1 MKKIVAGA
9 VSLLLAGVTAASL
22 AACNL
27 FTDVTA
33 DGNYPSDVAAQTGD
47 YGSAQNWLAAQ
58 ETPSTYERRLYE
70 EAIADGSFEGT
81 YYEFLASLGLS
92 SEDDTAYI
100 SRALC
105 SVVCIEVSYYSSGG
119 GQTISDGS
127 GVIYSLDKEA
137 GEAYIVTN
145 FHVVAQATGT
155 GGIIFGGSS
164 GVTTDWNT
172 VKITLYGGET
182 IEASRGQST
191 VSYVRGSNESTDL
204 AVLRVKSDV
213 LKDSSA
219 VAAAYA
225 APVVG
230 EEAYA
235 IGNAEGE
242 GISVTRGVIS
252 KLSES
257 ITISAANEVSSVTFD
272 AIRTDA
278 AINQGN
284 SGGGLFNER
293 GELLG
298 IVTAR
303 REATSGGTSVDGFG
317 YAISAED
324 VNTVLTQLGCPTVEA
339 STTSASAQQR
349 VLLDRDAAVEKAANA
364 TVTVVSDEGEGSG
377 VIYDLDKQTGSAY
390 IVTNYHVVYSSKT
403 ASGISSQLDVYLYE
417 DTAEVFPVTATYV
430 GGVMQEDIA
439 VIEVKNSSY
448 LASSSATELVAADS
462 DSLTTGEDVY
472 AIGNAGGYGISVSF
486 GIVSVPGEYIRV
498 AASDDA
504 STLTLYGIRIDA
516 TVNHGNSGGGLFN
529 EAGEL
534 VGIVSARSDA
544 DGIVAFG
551 YAIPANHALLIAEN
565 ILDNQEMSD
574 GAVCASLGGLTVYT
588 AASHAL
594 YDVQTGKAYLEE
606 KIAVRSLSSTGAAAK
621 MGIDIGDTLVSA
633 VLERGGETV
642 RTVSFTQQE
651 KLNDLLYAVR
661 LGDTLRITVS
671 RAGSAKE
678 FSYTFDSAKDFTEVL

>member
-9 VSLLLAGVTAASL
+9 ASLLLAGVTAASL

-27 FTDVTA
+27 FTGGTA
-33 DGNYPSDVAAQTGD
+33 DGNYPSDVAAQAGD
-47 YGSAQNWLAAQ
+47 YGSAQSWLAAQ

-70 EAIADGSFEGT
+70 EAVADGSFEGT

-92 SEDDTAYI
+92 SEDDTAYL

-105 SVVCIEVSYYSSGG
+105 SVVCIEVSYSVNGR
-119 GQTISDGS
+119 QMLSDGS

-145 FHVVAQATGT
+145 FHVVAQATGS
-155 GGIIFGGSS
+155 GGILFGGSS
-164 GVTTDWNT
+164 GVTTDWDT
-172 VKITLYGGET
+172 VTVTLYGGET
-182 IEASRGQST
+182 IEAARGQST

-204 AVLRVKSDV
+204 AVLRVRSDV
-213 LKDSSA
+213 LKNSSA

-225 APVVG
+225 ASVVG

-242 GISVTRGVIS
+242 GISVTRGVVS
-252 KLSES
+252 KLSEN
-257 ITISAANEVSSVTFD
+257 ITISAANEITSVSFD

-317 YAISAED
+317 YAIPAED
-324 VNTVLTQLGCPTVEA
+324 VNSVLTQLGCPTVEA
-339 STTSASAQQR
+339 STASAPAQQR
-349 VLLDRDAAVEKAANA
+349 VLLDRDAAVERAANA
-364 TVTVVSDEGEGSG
+364 TVTIVGDEGEGSG
-377 VIYDLDKQTGSAY
+377 VIYDLDKGTGSAY
-390 IVTNYHVVYSSKT
+390 IVTNYHVVYSS
-403 ASGISSQLDVYLYE
+403 AASSGISSRLDIYLYE
-417 DTAEVFPVTATYV
+417 DTAEASPVTATYV

-439 VIEVKNSSY
+439 VLEVKNSAY

-472 AIGNAGGYGISVSF
+472 AVGNAGGYGLSVSY
-486 GIVSVPGEYIRV
+486 GVVSVPGEYIRV
-498 AASDDA
+498 ASADDA
-504 STLTLYGIRIDA
+504 STLTLYGIRTDA

-529 EAGEL
+529 ETGEL

-551 YAIPANHALLIAEN
+551 YAIPANHALQIAQN
-565 ILDNQEMSD
+565 VLDNRETSD
-574 GAVCASLGGLTVYT
+574 GAVCASLGGLSVYV

-621 MGIDIGDTLVSA
+621 MGMDIGDTLVSA
-633 VLERGGETV
+633 VLERGGEEV
-642 RTVSFTQQE
+642 RHVSFTREE
-651 KLNDLLYAVR
+651 KLDDLLYAVR

-671 RAGSAKE
+671 RAGSAME
-678 FSYTFDSAKDFTEVL
+678 FSYTFDSARDFTEVL